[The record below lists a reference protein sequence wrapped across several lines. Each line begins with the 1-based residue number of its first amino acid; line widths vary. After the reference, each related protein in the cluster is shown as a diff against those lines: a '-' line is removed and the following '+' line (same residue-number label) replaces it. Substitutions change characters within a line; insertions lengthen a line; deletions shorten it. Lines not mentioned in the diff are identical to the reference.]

1 LRRTLVQYNFIQQL
15 RGATLYFFFLKLVC
29 GMGLKIGVTGGI
41 GSGKSTVS
49 KIFQTLG
56 IPVFDADT
64 AAKNIMNEDENL
76 QQKIKETFGSAAYT
90 NGTLNRK
97 YIADIVFND
106 KEKLAQ
112 LNALVHPATIAFADK
127 WAGEQSAPYTVKEAA
142 LFFESGSAA
151 GIDYIIGVYAPQH
164 LRIQRVMQRDNAT
177 REEILARIN
186 KQIDEEMKMKL
197 CDFVVVNDEQQLL
210 IPQVVA
216 LHEKFLQM
224 VK

>member
-1 LRRTLVQYNFIQQL
+1 
-15 RGATLYFFFLKLVC
+15 
-29 GMGLKIGVTGGI
+29 MGLKIGITGGI

-64 AAKNIMNEDENL
+64 AAKNIMNEDESL
-76 QQKIKETFGSAAYT
+76 KQKIKETFGGAAYT

-106 KEKLAQ
+106 KEKLAE
-112 LNALVHPATIAFADK
+112 LNALVHPATIALADK